1 MKPQVTLQKVE
12 DYKSQI
18 GFSERTDAVIEPKL
32 SMQWFC
38 RMDEMAKPAF
48 DYVLKGDIKLIP
60 EKFTNTYRYWMEN
73 VKDWCISRQ
82 LWWGQQIP
90 AWYLPNGQFVIAKTK
105 EEALQQAKNTD
116 T

>member
-1 MKPQVTLQKVE
+1 MVTLEKVE

-18 GFSERTDAVIEPKL
+18 GFSERKDAIIEPKL

-38 RMDEMAKPAF
+38 KMDEMAKPAL
-48 DYVLKGDIKLIP
+48 DYVLNGDIKLIP
-60 EKFTNTYRYWMEN
+60 EKYVNTYRHWMEN

-90 AWYLPNGQFVIAKTK
+90 AWYLPDGRYVIAKTK
-105 EEALQQAKNTD
+105 EEALE
-116 T
+116 